1 MSAPFR
7 SQTPAQWQRNNALAR
22 TESKTDERDKAVG
35 EGTMRMTSRFVR
47 QSALVMG
54 ALTLMISTP
63 SQAQTETAKAS
74 APTLHSSSQVS
85 DAPGKGILPMISG
98 HMAAGLSL
106 YHLDAQPIEQVSP
119 LIQRQYLH
127 GSQSTF
133 TKWIMKKGA
142 GVPLHHHANE
152 QITWIT
158 QGEAEVYSQ
167 GKVYVMHAGD
177 IMIIRPNVPHE
188 FWFTQDTIDIDIFS
202 PQRQDWMDGTA
213 DYFSKK

>member
-1 MSAPFR
+1 MSEVSAWVEDIRFLFPHLQQGSR
-7 SQTPAQWQRNNALAR
+7 LLQAHWQRDNALAR
-22 TESKTDERDKAVG
+22 TESKTDERDKAGG

-47 QSALVMG
+47 QSALGMG

-63 SQAQTETAKAS
+63 GQAQTEGAKAP

-133 TKWIMKKGA
+133 AKWIMKKGA

-158 QGEAEVYSQ
+158 QGEW
-167 GKVYVMHAGD
+167 G
-177 IMIIRPNVPHE
+177 
-188 FWFTQDTIDIDIFS
+188 
-202 PQRQDWMDGTA
+202 
-213 DYFSKK
+213 

>member
-1 MSAPFR
+1 
-7 SQTPAQWQRNNALAR
+7 
-22 TESKTDERDKAVG
+22 
-35 EGTMRMTSRFVR
+35 
-47 QSALVMG
+47 MG
-54 ALTLMISTP
+54 ALTLMVSTP
-63 SQAQTETAKAS
+63 GQTQIETAKAP

-106 YHLDAQPIEQVSP
+106 YRVDAQPIEQVSP

-142 GVPLHHHANE
+142 VVPLHHHANE

-167 GKVYVMHAGD
+167 GKKYVMHAGD
-177 IMIIRPNVPHE
+177 IMIIPPNVPHE

-202 PQRQDWMDGTA
+202 AAAARLDGG
-213 DYFSKK
+213 DGRLLLEEID

>member
-1 MSAPFR
+1 M
-7 SQTPAQWQRNNALAR
+7 AQKSSFQIVGSKWGSIAR
-22 TESKTDERDKAVG
+22 VLGGKPQSFARDWA
-35 EGTMRMTSRFVR
+35 
-47 QSALVMG
+47 
-54 ALTLMISTP
+54 
-63 SQAQTETAKAS
+63 
-74 APTLHSSSQVS
+74 
-85 DAPGKGILPMISG
+85 
-98 HMAAGLSL
+98 LSL

-142 GVPLHHHANE
+142 VVPLHHHANE

-158 QGEAEVYSQ
+158 QGEVEVYSQ
-167 GKVYVMHAGD
+167 GRKYVMRAGD
-177 IMIIRPNVPHE
+177 IMIIPPDVPHE

-213 DYFSKK
+213 DYLSKK